1 MERGLLSSGSKGNNK
16 KDERKDKGTV
26 FVDLAKR
33 IKNIDGKV
41 VGKDGKPLKMPIRNV
56 KTSVQG
62 IANDNANV
70 IGGEGNVDD
79 VSATMGV
86 NASDWIKLQPSNVLN
101 VKPLNPFLKINNAGV
116 VPSGV
121 YKQEGCVENGLF
133 DNALQTMID
142 GAAKTINQVDVAAT
156 FGVPLIT
163 FQDLNNLT
171 KDIDAGKYEDL
182 WSGMDSDQRDALMVA
197 IVAMWDKIVDNPDI
211 VDGSSPLMKKGSYAS
226 VVHASEQITSTNE
239 DSNSGVQSGDTHS
252 MPVVAKKIYFR
263 SLVNEEKVENAD
275 TVLPMSAIE
284 KVKNRWTPNV
294 SLKKNEV
301 TKVPVWVKLHNVPVV
316 AYSADGLSLIATQ
329 VGNPIMLDAYTSSM
343 CEDPWVRINF
353 ARVLVEL
360 NANSVLKHEVSMAIP
375 LEDGSGHTRE
385 VIKVEY
391 EWKPPHCADCK
402 IFGHTNEKCPKR
414 AINLDTPSESGKGPI
429 VPSTASTNCDGF
441 TEVRRKKIRGTN
453 VKGTNMDNSF
463 KVNKVNTLS
472 TSNSFDAFN
481 NMEEG
486 VSSSRKSQEVD
497 HETGPKTSQ
506 WNEDHESDTEVDE
519 FIFPEGDKFGDQFDI
534 RLKDSDTDVDE
545 VLLPDIGTSFPS
557 SSFAVDPLDIA
568 SKVKDIEGKKE
579 GRKAVREG
587 SRADDAA
594 LPFSGVG
601 LLLIRGFLVSNISLH
616 VFEDEQVLRTS
627 DCKGSRIDWGDMA
640 NCQHCID
647 KVSSRFENTL
657 YGYFVGKRLAYQ
669 VVENYVNNVW
679 SKYGLKRIQLHGEFF
694 LFQFETKE
702 GMNRVLDY
710 GSWLIRRVPLIL
722 NIWSPNCDLHKA
734 EIKKVP
740 VWVKLH
746 NVPIVAYSEVGLS
759 LITTQIGKPIQ
770 LNAYTSDMCL
780 NSWGRSAYARAL
792 IEISADVILKEDL
805 VIAIPIGKDKGHT
818 LATIQIEY
826 EWRPPRCSTCLIF
839 DHTDDKCPKLPKVVS
854 HDVVT
859 NVGVNH
865 SKDVAD
871 DGFEVVKKKRN
882 KKKKH
887 QKQVDGVVLSKPS
900 LKTFWGG
907 GGHYRRVD
915 KGNSTKQSGS
925 NVASTSKVGKATSTS
940 DHTKNVRLE
949 NSFSVLNNDEEMI
962 TLWLFKLWLEVN
974 VALQLHSIVL
984 IGLFGNIFYQGRKYY
999 SVVYCQVS
1007 SCVALLRI
1015 FIARAYLEA
1024 FQEVE
1029 EVHLISL
1036 FRVLSSSVRMMLY
1049 CRVAFNRSTEGVLYA
1064 RLWELP

>member
-1 MERGLLSSGSKGNNK
+1 MSSGSKGNNK
-16 KDERKDKGTV
+16 KDERREKGTV
-26 FVDLAKR
+26 LVDLAKR

-101 VKPLNPFLKINNAGV
+101 VKPLKSILKNTNTAGV
-116 VPSGV
+116 DPSGSV
-121 YKQEGCVENGLF
+121 RATNHISFDSCGADVESSATEGHISKKDGVEMAD

-142 GAAKTINQVDVAAT
+142 GAAKAINQVDVAAT

-163 FQDLNNLT
+163 FQDLDNLT

-182 WSGMDSDQRDALMVA
+182 WSGMDNDQRDALMVA

-211 VDGSSPLMKKGSYAS
+211 IDGSSPLMKKGSYAS
-226 VVHASEQITSTNE
+226 VVHTSEQITSTNE

-275 TVLPMSAIE
+275 IVLPMSAIE
-284 KVKNRWTPNV
+284 KVKNRFANTLVGFFVGKTMAIHIVQNYI
-294 SLKKNEV
+294 KNTWEQFGFKNLMKNDDGV
-301 TKVPVWVKLHNVPVV
+301 FLFKFDSKEGLDKVLERVV

-360 NANSVLKHEVSMAIP
+360 NADSVLKHEVSMAIP

-486 VSSSRKSQEVD
+486 VSSPRKSQEVD

-534 RLKDSDTDVDE
+534 RLK
-545 VLLPDIGTSFPS
+545 
-557 SSFAVDPLDIA
+557 
-568 SKVKDIEGKKE
+568 
-579 GRKAVREG
+579 GR
-587 SRADDAA
+587 
-594 LPFSGVG
+594 
-601 LLLIRGFLVSNISLH
+601 IR
-616 VFEDEQVLRTS
+616 
-627 DCKGSRIDWGDMA
+627 K
-640 NCQHCID
+640 
-647 KVSSRFENTL
+647 
-657 YGYFVGKRLAYQ
+657 
-669 VVENYVNNVW
+669 
-679 SKYGLKRIQLHGEFF
+679 
-694 LFQFETKE
+694 
-702 GMNRVLDY
+702 
-710 GSWLIRRVPLIL
+710 
-722 NIWSPNCDLHKA
+722 
-734 EIKKVP
+734 
-740 VWVKLH
+740 
-746 NVPIVAYSEVGLS
+746 
-759 LITTQIGKPIQ
+759 
-770 LNAYTSDMCL
+770 
-780 NSWGRSAYARAL
+780 
-792 IEISADVILKEDL
+792 
-805 VIAIPIGKDKGHT
+805 
-818 LATIQIEY
+818 
-826 EWRPPRCSTCLIF
+826 
-839 DHTDDKCPKLPKVVS
+839 
-854 HDVVT
+854 
-859 NVGVNH
+859 
-865 SKDVAD
+865 
-871 DGFEVVKKKRN
+871 
-882 KKKKH
+882 
-887 QKQVDGVVLSKPS
+887 
-900 LKTFWGG
+900 
-907 GGHYRRVD
+907 
-915 KGNSTKQSGS
+915 
-925 NVASTSKVGKATSTS
+925 
-940 DHTKNVRLE
+940 
-949 NSFSVLNNDEEMI
+949 
-962 TLWLFKLWLEVN
+962 
-974 VALQLHSIVL
+974 
-984 IGLFGNIFYQGRKYY
+984 
-999 SVVYCQVS
+999 
-1007 SCVALLRI
+1007 
-1015 FIARAYLEA
+1015 
-1024 FQEVE
+1024 
-1029 EVHLISL
+1029 
-1036 FRVLSSSVRMMLY
+1036 
-1049 CRVAFNRSTEGVLYA
+1049 
-1064 RLWELP
+1064 